1 MLEVSSEAVA
11 TTVLSCW
18 VAVLLLV
25 KTGIVTVKQ
34 LREARRYVIV
44 GAFVVAAVV
53 TPPDVVR
60 VPWPM
65 LVVPSKKFKKAQ
77 TVLERAGEKGYT
89 VGRIVKG
96 DRKVLYT

>member
-1 MLEVSSEAVA
+1 MPTVRVA
-11 TTVLSCW
+11 
-18 VAVLLLV
+18 LLKL
-25 KTGIVTVKQ
+25 
-34 LREARRYVIV
+34 
-44 GAFVVAAVV
+44 AVV